1 MILIKYFLTDMN
13 EKNIIQQPISELPL
27 SKEFKAMA
35 AAGAYNT
42 LQDMLH
48 LPVSILLLEEGFTY
62 HYYEELRNFLNQH
75 KLLGL
80 LKE

>member
-1 MILIKYFLTDMN
+1 MN
-13 EKNIIQQPISELPL
+13 EKNIIQQPICELPL
-27 SKEFKAMA
+27 SNAFKEMA
-35 AAGAYNT
+35 AARAYNT

-48 LPVSILLLEEGFTY
+48 LPVSILLQEEGFTY
-62 HYYEELRNFLNQH
+62 HYYEELRDFLKQH